1 MLANRFFV
9 YKDVFVLG
17 YRDGCKLGSELKD
30 HHILHNSV
38 AMADEGV
45 SARSKEFKT
54 DFKDKYWNVEQ
65 ATKAG

>member
-1 MLANRFFV
+1 MTDRVFV
-9 YKDVFVLG
+9 HKDVLVLG
-17 YRDGCKLGSELKD
+17 YGDGCKLCSELYD
-30 HHILHNSV
+30 GHILHHDV
-38 AMADEGV
+38 QLADKGV